1 MGNPMLTPLEEEEFE
16 SGRHDPP
23 RPSFAGKSKKASI
36 RSNNPG
42 AMWPGAS
49 SRRHGA
55 VQQQM
60 LADGLGQGNRIAI
73 FPDAI
78 SGAAALFDLW
88 YRAYTDRKLK
98 DAIKKWSG
106 GNHLQSYLDVFIER
120 ANIPPG
126 MIITKDMIKHPEFA
140 VRFAKAMAWHEAGEE
155 FPLTD
160 EQWRMAHSE
169 AFNLP
174 PPVVL
179 PSRQE
184 AKTALQTGSQK
195 YAVAGWFKS
204 VLLFFGV
211 GAPTTWQGV
220 KANIDNTNDIVTT
233 ASAYM
238 QSFGLVAFA
247 GVCIVAAIAFNWLQN
262 RQIED
267 VQAGRSTPSGAEE

>member
-1 MGNPMLTPLEEEEFE
+1 MQTPLQDEDYE

-23 RPSFAGKSKKASI
+23 RPSFIGKSKKASI
-36 RSNNPG
+36 RSNSPG
-42 AMWPGAS
+42 AMWPGPS
-49 SRRHGA
+49 SRRFGA

-106 GNHLQSYLDVFIER
+106 GNHVQSYLDVFIER
-120 ANIPPG
+120 ANIPPD

-140 VRFAKAMAWHEAGEE
+140 IRFAKAMAWHEAGEE

-160 EQWRMAHSE
+160 EQWRLAHSE

-174 PPVVL
+174 PPVAL
-179 PSRQE
+179 PTRAE
-184 AKTALQTGSQK
+184 AKTSLQTGSKK
-195 YAVAGWFKS
+195 YKVAS
-204 VLLFFGV
+204 VFDKILGFFGL
-211 GAPTTWQGV
+211 GSLGTWAGV
-220 KANIDNTNDIVTT
+220 KAGVDVSNDVAST
-233 ASAYM
+233 ASAMAADYGWTALTA
-238 QSFGLVAFA
+238 FILVLW
-247 GVCIVAAIAFNWLQN
+247 IVFRWLKN

-267 VQAGRSTPSGAEE
+267 VQAGRATPSGAEE